1 MGRLPASSLPSPATI
16 SVLPDIRAAVGPDV
30 EIILDGGVQ
39 RGTDIA
45 KGLAMGAD
53 GVGVA
58 QSKCPLFRL
67 GWGSPTCTAC
77 VQEEL
82 RGW

>member
-1 MGRLPASSLPSPATI
+1 VNGSALQPPLPSPATI
-16 SVLPDIRAAVGPDV
+16 SVLPDIRAAVGPGV

-53 GVGVA
+53 GVCADVGKRPPV
-58 QSKCPLFRL
+58 
-67 GWGSPTCTAC
+67 
-77 VQEEL
+77 
-82 RGW
+82 